1 MKPPTLFSCPI
12 TSLLLTLR
20 QRRCL
25 GYVLLLSACTLF
37 SYPAAAQA
45 LGLGL
50 DGENIG
56 PRYLVLDK
64 PGLNKRIRF
73 YPGQRIRFKLKGESY
88 KYNAVLQAVGEKS
101 IVIYDAPIF
110 LDEIHTI
117 YYTKPIYILPVAS
130 AAFTGGGIL
139 FAGLGVINEI
149 SRNNPDLVVA
159 GAGLVLLGQ
168 ALKPLYKRKYRIRGN
183 RRLRTL

>member
-1 MKPPTLFSCPI
+1 MGCI
-12 TSLLLTLR
+12 
-20 QRRCL
+20 
-25 GYVLLLSACTLF
+25 LLLSACTLS

-50 DGENIG
+50 DGESIG
-56 PRYLVLDK
+56 RRYLVLDK

-73 YPGQRIRFKLKGESY
+73 HPGQRIRFKLKGESY

-101 IVIYDAPIF
+101 IIIYDAPIF

-117 YYTKPIYILPVAS
+117 YYAKPIYLLPVAS

-139 FAGLGVINEI
+139 FTGLGAINEI
-149 SRNNPDLVVA
+149 TRNNPDLMVA